1 MIIIFIEL
9 CRIADSLLWIPISSR
24 RTSSIFCIP
33 NIIALLK
40 MESQQL
46 NQNVTA
52 PHRFMSSCYYMVRF
66 QM

>member
-9 CRIADSLLWIPISSR
+9 CRIADSLLWIPKSSR

-46 NQNVTA
+46 HQNS
-52 PHRFMSSCYYMVRF
+52 PIHQKHIKRNEG
-66 QM
+66 

>member
-33 NIIALLK
+33 NIIAFDWLK
-40 MESQQL
+40 LTQINFHL
-46 NQNVTA
+46 AV
-52 PHRFMSSCYYMVRF
+52 Y
-66 QM
+66 

>member
-46 NQNVTA
+46 LFNKYCCNEDGPTVRNTA
-52 PHRFMSSCYYMVRF
+52 NCHI
-66 QM
+66 